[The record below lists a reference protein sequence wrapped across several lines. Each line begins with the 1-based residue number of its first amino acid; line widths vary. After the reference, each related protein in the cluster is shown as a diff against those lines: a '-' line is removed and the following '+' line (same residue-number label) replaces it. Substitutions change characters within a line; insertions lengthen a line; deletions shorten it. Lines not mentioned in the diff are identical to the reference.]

1 MGKLNCWEFKK
12 CGRQPGGEKNH
23 ELGVCPAS
31 TENKLNGIHQGKNS
45 GRACWVVAG
54 TFCKGQIQGT
64 FVSKRAN
71 CIKCDFYLSVLKEE
85 AKNFVFSHGLLKKL
99 RQQED

>member
-12 CGRQPGGEKNH
+12 CGRQFGGEKAH

-31 TENKLNGIHQGKNS
+31 TEKKLNGVHNGKNS

-54 TFCKGQIQGT
+54 TFCKGTVQGA
-64 FVSKRAN
+64 FVTKYAN
-71 CIKCDFYLSVLKEE
+71 CIKCDFYKLVLDEE
-85 AKNFVFSHGLLKKL
+85 DKNFVFSGNLLTKL
-99 RQQED
+99 RQEG